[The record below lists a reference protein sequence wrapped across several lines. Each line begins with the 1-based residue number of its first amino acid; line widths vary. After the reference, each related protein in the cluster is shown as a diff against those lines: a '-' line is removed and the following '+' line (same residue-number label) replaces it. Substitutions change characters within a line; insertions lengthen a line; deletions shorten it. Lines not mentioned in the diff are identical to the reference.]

1 MMARAQR
8 IGIVCNDMR
17 ALRGVARG
25 TARAVEV
32 DSFRM
37 GYGMY
42 FLTGRSLPRRTFLR
56 GAGATVALPL
66 LDAMIPAGR
75 LRGSAAD
82 QPTRLVC
89 IEEVHGVPGCNEWG
103 AQQHLFAPV
112 TEGRDFEL
120 SGANVL
126 QGLEPW
132 RDYMTIISNT
142 DVKMAE
148 AFAAPEVGGDHF
160 RSSAVFLT
168 QSHPKQ
174 TQGSD
179 ILCGTSLDQLHAQ
192 RFGQDTVLPSLQ
204 LCIEPTDTGGG
215 CDYNYSCSYTDSI
228 SWASP
233 TLPLPMIRSPRT
245 AFDMLFGAGGS
256 AEERARRRRT
266 HGSILDWVA
275 GEVAEMRRQLGAVD
289 RQRVE
294 RYLDSVREIERR
306 IERVEAQN
314 SSGAPREL
322 PGAPPGVPDSF
333 SEHMRLLFD
342 LQVLAFETDATRV
355 VSLKMGRDASNRTFP
370 ESGSDRAFHP
380 ASHHGG
386 NEEAILKFNTICQW
400 RTGQLGYLLERLQ
413 ETMDG
418 EASLLDRSM
427 IIWGSPMGDANL
439 HNHRRCPLVVLGG
452 ANGQLDGNL
461 HIKAEAG
468 TPMANVFTTLLHQ
481 LGHHDL
487 EKFGDATGEFSL
499 SAPVTS

>member
-32 DSFRM
+32 NSFRM